1 MIQKLVKGAQL
12 RQFLAL
18 RQKEN
23 QAERKKPTID
33 GEDQGNQRE
42 LVQGGQYMRR
52 PFKEKVQPGEPTK
65 DDHVKINK
73 SIRNSFFDTEIAM
86 IHQCKA
92 QAFFNTQFYLNA
104 PKEKPQFDTRGHS

>member
-1 MIQKLVKGAQL
+1 MDAIQKLVKGAQL

-52 PFKEKVQPGEPTK
+52 LSKEKVQLLNIEQVKPCEPTK
-65 DDHVKINK
+65 DDH
-73 SIRNSFFDTEIAM
+73 F
-86 IHQCKA
+86 
-92 QAFFNTQFYLNA
+92 
-104 PKEKPQFDTRGHS
+104 